1 MLLLLLHTM
10 HACTNGPPN
19 IPESTAGGQ
28 IHTRE
33 PVSRLQRT
41 EQEQQRRGRS
51 SRSRARGLCTLAARG
66 ASADSDHS
74 PAASAWRAQRRVHS
88 QARGARM
95 GRGDK
100 RARPVHGHM
109 RTTRLLPFLHAP
121 PPRWILLTSG
131 PAAATGYT
139 HVALLVSI
147 AEVNSRSRTVLRLS
161 ARRQLNNACTREE

>member
-1 MLLLLLHTM
+1 MLLHTV

-19 IPESTAGGQ
+19 ISESTAGGQ

-51 SRSRARGLCTLAARG
+51 SRSRARGLCTLPARV
-66 ASADSDHS
+66 ASEDHS

-88 QARGARM
+88 QARGARK
-95 GRGDK
+95 DK
-100 RARPVHGHM
+100 RARATVHGHM
-109 RTTRLLPFLHAP
+109 RTTRQ
-121 PPRWILLTSG
+121 
-131 PAAATGYT
+131 AAACPALPARSAAALDSSHVRPGCGYG
-139 HVALLVSI
+139 LGYPCRILVSTDGSI

-161 ARRQLNNACTREE
+161 AR

>member
-1 MLLLLLHTM
+1 MHTM
-10 HACTNGPPN
+10 HACTNGPPKH
-19 IPESTAGGQ
+19 IRVYRRRSDSHSRTGFQTPENGARATAPRPIEQVSCSRPVHAGSTRSISRFRSQPSRIRMARAKTRSFSSGARREDGPGGQ
-28 IHTRE
+28 
-33 PVSRLQRT
+33 
-41 EQEQQRRGRS
+41 
-51 SRSRARGLCTLAARG
+51 A
-66 ASADSDHS
+66 
-74 PAASAWRAQRRVHS
+74 
-88 QARGARM
+88 
-95 GRGDK
+95 

>member
-1 MLLLLLHTM
+1 MLLHTV

-19 IPESTAGGQ
+19 ISESTAGGQ

-41 EQEQQRRGRS
+41 EQQRRGRS
-51 SRSRARGLCTLAARG
+51 SRSRARGLCTRAARG

-100 RARPVHGHM
+100 RARGTVHEHM
-109 RTTRLLPFLHAP
+109 RTTGQAAACPALPCLHAP

-131 PAAATGYT
+131 PAAAAATG
-139 HVALLVSI
+139 
-147 AEVNSRSRTVLRLS
+147 
-161 ARRQLNNACTREE
+161 